1 MPEGFK
7 NASSTFFRMT
17 KVILREQLERNVF
30 AYVDDIVVTSRKKET
45 QLNLAET
52 FTNIRR
58 A

>member
-1 MPEGFK
+1 
-7 NASSTFFRMT
+7 
-17 KVILREQLERNVF
+17 LERNVF

-45 QLNLAET
+45 QSNLAET